1 MDFKKYIGMRWAD
14 IADMEDEE
22 NVFVD
27 QNKIKNQ
34 QYDPFLDASSKDGFN
49 LMLKKGLGLHSEDSM
64 DSPKGVA
71 KEPIKNPSTWK
82 EDGRSFAQVVSANKT
97 PVTTTMPFSSSTP
110 QRVETT
116 STTSTNS
123 LKRMHSSPST
133 KTSNKLLKTQEFG
146 DKKNAKE
153 VVQQKILVVE
163 EESEYVSK
171 YEVKENNQ
179 QREKIEIIS
188 TQTITMQTTPT
199 THQETNSTT
208 TTTSSK
214 IMIGEVVVENNPNE
228 AIPSSPQVKVLKNS
242 SSSTNLSSSKE
253 SDQDSLSESDS
264 DKDSLKK
271 STPKEKKK
279 KKTYPKVWNP
289 ETQKFESPKELD
301 PHKISQ
307 RSKQLE
313 LGLKTESY
321 KIFCLLVPEQ
331 QRTNIFSS
339 DTLPVVPDAN
349 QFCSTRAWNGQIA
362 KWRRLLHNYDREK
375 LSAEDLTK
383 LEKLEKN
390 V

>member
-146 DKKNAKE
+146 DKKKCKRSCSTENPCCRRRKRICF
-153 VVQQKILVVE
+153 KIR
-163 EESEYVSK
+163 SERK
-171 YEVKENNQ
+171 Q
-179 QREKIEIIS
+179 
-188 TQTITMQTTPT
+188 PT
-199 THQETNSTT
+199 TRKNRNYFNSNYYNA
-208 TTTSSK
+208 
-214 IMIGEVVVENNPNE
+214 NNAN
-228 AIPSSPQVKVLKNS
+228 NS
-242 SSSTNLSSSKE
+242 SRN
-253 SDQDSLSESDS
+253 
-264 DKDSLKK
+264 
-271 STPKEKKK
+271 
-279 KKTYPKVWNP
+279 
-289 ETQKFESPKELD
+289 
-301 PHKISQ
+301 
-307 RSKQLE
+307 
-313 LGLKTESY
+313 
-321 KIFCLLVPEQ
+321 
-331 QRTNIFSS
+331 
-339 DTLPVVPDAN
+339 
-349 QFCSTRAWNGQIA
+349 
-362 KWRRLLHNYDREK
+362 
-375 LSAEDLTK
+375 
-383 LEKLEKN
+383 
-390 V
+390 